1 MTTLTFDTLK
11 FAIRLKDA
19 QVPEKQAE
27 AQAEALREV
36 INDTLIEQAKVQAAA
51 SARSINELDT
61 KTETAVSNLKAEL
74 KTEILKVDA
83 KVDLLRKDME
93 ALANTLVIRLV
104 KAMLAVMGV
113 GIGLIAAI
121 VRFMPT
127 AH

>member
-19 QVPEKQAE
+19 DVPEKQAE
-27 AQAEALREV
+27 AQADALREV
-36 INDTLIEQAKVQAAA
+36 INDTLAEQARVQAAA

-61 KTETAVSNLKAEL
+61 KTETAISGLKTELKA
-74 KTEILKVDA
+74 EILKVDA

-127 AH
+127 S

>member
-11 FAIRLKDA
+11 FAIRLKEA
-19 QVPEKQAE
+19 NVPEKQAE
-27 AQAEALREV
+27 AQADALREV
-36 INDTLIEQAKVQAAA
+36 INDTLAEQARVQAAA
-51 SARSINELDT
+51 STRSINELDT
-61 KTETAVSNLKAEL
+61 KTEIAISGLKTELKA
-74 KTEILKVDA
+74 EILKVDA

-127 AH
+127 N

>member
-11 FAIRLKDA
+11 YAIRLKDA
-19 QVPEKQAE
+19 DVPEKQAQ

-36 INDTLIEQAKVQAAA
+36 INDTLVEQAKVQAAA
-51 SARSINELDT
+51 RSELDT
-61 KTETAVSNLKAEL
+61 KTEAAVSGLKAEL

-104 KAMLAVMGV
+104 KAMLAVMGMGV
-113 GIGLIAAI
+113 GLTAAI

-127 AH
+127 S

>member
-19 QVPEKQAE
+19 NVPEKQAE
-27 AQAEALREV
+27 AQADALREV
-36 INDTLIEQAKVQAAA
+36 INDTLLAEQARVQAAA
-51 SARSINELDT
+51 SACSINELDT
-61 KTETAVSNLKAEL
+61 KTETAISSLKTEI

-104 KAMLAVMGV
+104 KVMLAVMGV

-127 AH
+127 S

>member
-11 FAIRLKDA
+11 FAIRLKNAD
-19 QVPEKQAE
+19 VPEKQAQ

-36 INDTLIEQAKVQAAA
+36 IGDTLVEQAKMQAAA
-51 SARSINELDT
+51 SARSMTELDT
-61 KTETAVSNLKAEL
+61 KTEAAITGLKAEF

-93 ALANTLVIRLV
+93 ALANALVIRLV
-104 KAMLAVMGV
+104 KAMLAIMGL

-127 AH
+127 S